1 MCVWFGMH
9 FSHSKNAHLLNFCLQ
24 LKAKD
29 LVITRIIVVVLV
41 LVVVILVVLVF
52 VVLVVVVVV
61 VVVLGLFV

>member
-41 LVVVILVVLVF
+41 VVILVVLVF

-61 VVVLGLFV
+61 VLGLFV